1 MTLRFGLRVPTAG
14 SPQETAEYAA
24 RVEGAGFDFLWMPD
38 TPLLAGRWRDVYG
51 HLTGAALATK
61 TLRLGPGVTNPLTRH
76 PVTTASAIL
85 TLDETSNGRADLVA
99 GTGYSSA
106 YIIGKKA
113 ATLAT
118 MHHAT
123 LLWRSIFTSQLTQ
136 LGGLE
141 ITLPTPHPRL
151 PIYLAATG
159 PKMLEMAGGIAD
171 GVLINVGSAPGAV
184 AWALERLAAG
194 MQRAGRQR
202 HEVRRILVVHA
213 MVDDNKARA
222 IDHMRPCAAGYYRH
236 GHARELLRLAGLPE
250 PPALA
255 GAFPRPYPDLGHA
268 VDWEEAK
275 RVSTFVSDAAVET
288 MLCVGSGAAIADR
301 VRALEALDIDAIWW
315 RDEASYT
322 RPETLL
328 RGLEK
333 EVLPRLR

>member
-1 MTLRFGLRVPTAG
+1 M
-14 SPQETAEYAA
+14 Q
-24 RVEGAGFDFLWMPD
+24 VEGAGLQFLWMPD

-51 HLTGAALATK
+51 HLTCAAMTTR

-85 TLDETSNGRADLVA
+85 TLDETSSGRADLVV

-106 YIIGKKA
+106 YIIGHKA
-113 ATLAT
+113 ATMAT
-118 MHHAT
+118 MRRAT
-123 LLWRSIFTSQLTQ
+123 ALWRSIFAGENTQ

-141 ITLPTPHPRL
+141 ITLPHTHPHL

-159 PKMLEMAGGIAD
+159 PKMLEMAGAIAD
-171 GVLINVGSAPGAV
+171 GVLIHVGASPGSV
-184 AWALERLAAG
+184 AWALERIAAG
-194 MQRAGRQR
+194 EQQAGRAP
-202 HEVRRILVVHA
+202 HTVRRIVVAHA

-250 PPALA
+250 PPEVT
-255 GAFPRPYPDLGHA
+255 GTFPRPYPDLGHA
-268 VDWEEAK
+268 VDWEEAQ
-275 RVSTFVSDAAVET
+275 RASTFVSDAAVEA
-288 MLCVGSGAAIADR
+288 MVCVGSGAEIADR
-301 VRALEALDIDAIWW
+301 VRALEALGIDAIWW
-315 RDEASYT
+315 RDEASYR
-322 RPETLL
+322 RPDALL